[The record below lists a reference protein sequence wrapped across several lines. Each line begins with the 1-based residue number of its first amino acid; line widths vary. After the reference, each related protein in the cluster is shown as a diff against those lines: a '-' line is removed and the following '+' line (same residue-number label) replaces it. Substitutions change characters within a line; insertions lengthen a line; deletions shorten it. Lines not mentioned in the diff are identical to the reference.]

1 MAATF
6 HHGVEVIEHKDG
18 VTVVRDVKSAVT
30 YVNGTAPIHDVHD
43 TAEKRASYINRRVI
57 VRSRAEAAAAFGLH
71 KPGYTIPAALDAIFD
86 QGHGGTIIVNNVF
99 DPDTHKEGASPD
111 PSKVTLADING
122 TVTPAGEATGF
133 SGAYEC
139 YNKFGYFPKL
149 IVAPGYSP
157 SATVR
162 AEMDVVAHRLNAVAI
177 CDLPL
182 GLTKQQAVE
191 ARGAGATGAGGMAN
205 TASARTV
212 LTYPHVVIA
221 DTTGERETRLDPLSS
236 RLAGVI
242 IATDLEQG
250 WHHSASN
257 REIRGVVDLE
267 VPINF
272 YPSDYQNDTNFLN
285 EAGIVTAMRSFATGF
300 RTFGNRS
307 AAFPSSAHVEN
318 FIHSRRILDMSH
330 EAITFFLMN
339 YVDRLGTR
347 QNVEAAE
354 EGVNAW
360 LRSKIGDGV
369 FYGASFRFDR
379 TKNTAQTIADG
390 RFFYKFE
397 CHPTS
402 VMERITV
409 DSYVDTK
416 FISDALS
423 LAA

>member
-6 HHGVEVIEHKDG
+6 HHGPEVVEHKDG

-30 YVNGTAPIHDVHD
+30 YLNGTAPIHLIH
-43 TAEKRASYINRRVI
+43 TTPEERAKYINKRVI
-57 VRSRAEAAAAFGLH
+57 IRSLAEAAAAFGPH
-71 KPGYTIPAALDAIFD
+71 ASGYTIPAALDAIFD
-86 QGHGGTIIVNNVF
+86 QGDGGTIIVNNVF
-99 DPDTHKEGASPD
+99 DPDVHKEGVTPD
-111 PSKVTLADING
+111 VSKVTTAEING
-122 TVTPAGEATGF
+122 TISAGGAASGF
-133 SGAYEC
+133 KGAYEC

-149 IVAPGYSP
+149 ILAPGYSP
-157 SATVR
+157 TATVR
-162 AEMDVVAHRLNAVAI
+162 AEMDVVAGRLNAIAI
-177 CDLPL
+177 ADLPL

-191 ARGAGATGAGGMAN
+191 ARGTTGSAN
-205 TASARTV
+205 TSSARV
-212 LTYPHVVIA
+212 ILTYPHVLIEDVA
-221 DTTGERETRLDPLSS
+221 NSGTRLDPLSS

-250 WHHSASN
+250 YHHSASN
-257 REIRGVVDLE
+257 REIKGVVDLE

-318 FIHSRRILDMSH
+318 FIHARRILDMTH
-330 EAITFFLMN
+330 EAIIFFLMN

-354 EGVNAW
+354 EGVNAY
-360 LRSKIGDGV
+360 LRAKTGDGV
-369 FYGASFRFDR
+369 FYGADFRFD
-379 TKNTAQTIADG
+379 TQKNTPEQIADG
-390 RFFYKFE
+390 RFFYKLR

-416 FISDALS
+416 FITDALS

>member
-6 HHGVEVIEHKDG
+6 HHGPEVVEHKDG

-30 YVNGTAPIHDVHD
+30 YISGTAPIQEVHA
-43 TAEKRASYINRRVI
+43 TPETRAKYIDQRVI
-57 VRSRAEAAAAFGLH
+57 VRSRAEGSAAFGEH
-71 KPGYTIPAALDAIFD
+71 KAGYTIPAALDAIFD
-86 QGHGGTIIVNNVF
+86 QGDGGTIIVNNVF
-99 DPDTHKEGASPD
+99 DPDKHKEGAVPD
-111 PSKVTLADING
+111 PSKVTPADING
-122 TVTPAGEATGF
+122 TITPAGKATGF

-149 IVAPGYSP
+149 FLAPGFSP
-157 SATVR
+157 TPTVR
-162 AEMDVVAHRLNAVAI
+162 AEMDVVATRLHGIAI

-191 ARGAGATGAGGMAN
+191 ARGATGSAN
-205 TASARTV
+205 TSSARTV
-212 LTYPHVVIA
+212 LTYPHVRVEDKA
-221 DTTGERETRLDPLSS
+221 SLTGGTMLDPLSS

-242 IATDLEQG
+242 IATDLSQG

-257 REIRGVVDLE
+257 REIKGVVDME

-285 EAGIVTAMRSFATGF
+285 EAGIVTCMRSFATGY

-307 AAFPSSAHVEN
+307 AAFPTSAHVEN
-318 FIHSRRILDMSH
+318 FIHARRILDMIH
-330 EAITFFLMN
+330 EAIIFFLMN

-347 QNVEAAE
+347 ENVEAAE
-354 EGVNAW
+354 EGVNAY
-360 LRSKIGDGV
+360 LRSKIGEGV
-369 FYGASFRFDR
+369 LYGGDFRFDR
-379 TKNTAQTIADG
+379 EKNTPQQIADG
-390 RFFYKFE
+390 RYFYKLR

-416 FISDALS
+416 FIADALS

>member
-6 HHGVEVIEHKDG
+6 HHGPEVIEHKDG

-30 YVNGTAPIHDVHD
+30 YLNGTAPIHLIHT
-43 TAEKRASYINRRVI
+43 TAEERAKYVNKRVI
-57 VRSRAEAAAAFGLH
+57 IRSLAEAAAAFGPH
-71 KPGYTIPAALDAIFD
+71 KPGFTIPAALDAIFD
-86 QGHGGTIIVNNVF
+86 QGDGGTIIVNNVF
-99 DPDTHKEGASPD
+99 DPDVHKDGANPD
-111 PSKVTLADING
+111 ASKVTTAEING
-122 TVTPAGEATGF
+122 TISASGASSGF
-133 SGAYEC
+133 KGAYEC

-149 IVAPGYSP
+149 LLAPGYSP
-157 SATVR
+157 TSTVR
-162 AEMDVVAHRLNAVAI
+162 AEMDVVAGRLNAIGIA
-177 CDLPL
+177 DLPL

-191 ARGAGATGAGGMAN
+191 ARGVAGSAN
-205 TASARTV
+205 TSSARII
-212 LTYPHVVIA
+212 LTYPHVMIEDV
-221 DTTGERETRLDPLSS
+221 DTSGTRLDPLSA

-250 WHHSASN
+250 YHHSASN
-257 REIRGVVDLE
+257 REIKGVVDLE

-307 AAFPSSAHVEN
+307 AAFPTSAHVEN
-318 FIHSRRILDMSH
+318 FIHARRILDMTH
-330 EAITFFLMN
+330 EAIIFFLMN
-339 YVDRLGTR
+339 YIDRLGTR

-354 EGVNAW
+354 EGVNAY
-360 LRSKIGDGV
+360 LRAKTGDGV
-369 FYGASFRFDR
+369 FYGADFRFD
-379 TKNTAQTIADG
+379 TQKNTPEQIADG
-390 RFFYKFE
+390 RFFYKLR

>member
-6 HHGVEVIEHKDG
+6 HHGPEVVEHKDG

-30 YVNGTAPIHDVHD
+30 YVNGTAPVQDVHD
-43 TAEKRASYINRRVI
+43 SEVKRADFINKRVI
-57 VRSRAEAAAAFGLH
+57 VRTRAEAAAAFGLH
-71 KPGYTIPAALDAIFD
+71 KSGYTIPAALDAIFD
-86 QGHGGTIIVNNVF
+86 QGDGGTIIVNNVF
-99 DPDTHKEGASPD
+99 NPDTHKEGTTPD
-111 PSKVTLADING
+111 PSKVTTADING
-122 TVTPAGEATGF
+122 TITPAGLATGF

-149 IVAPGYSP
+149 IIAPGYSP
-157 SATVR
+157 TATVR
-162 AEMDVVAHRLNAVAI
+162 AEMDVVANRLHAI
-177 CDLPL
+177 AIADLPL

-191 ARGAGATGAGGMAN
+191 ARGATGTAN
-205 TASARTV
+205 TSSARTV
-212 LTYPHVVIA
+212 LTYPHVLIE
-221 DTTGERETRLDPLSS
+221 DTTDATDTRLDPLSS

-250 WHHSASN
+250 WHHSPSN
-257 REIRGVVDLE
+257 REIKGIVDLE

-285 EAGIVTAMRSFATGF
+285 EAGIVTAMRSFATGH

-307 AAFPSSAHVEN
+307 AAFPTSSHVEN
-318 FIHSRRILDMSH
+318 FIHARRILDMTH
-330 EAITFFLMN
+330 EAIIFFLMN

-354 EGVNAW
+354 EGVNAY

-369 FYGASFRFDR
+369 FYGATFRFDR
-379 TKNTAQTIADG
+379 TKNTAEQIADG
-390 RFFYKFE
+390 RFYYKFE

>member
-6 HHGVEVIEHKDG
+6 HHGPEVIEHKDG

-30 YVNGTAPIHDVHD
+30 YVNGTAPIQDVHT
-43 TAEKRASYINRRVI
+43 TAQARAEYINKRVI
-57 VRSRAEAAAAFGLH
+57 VRSRAEGAAAFGEH
-71 KPGYTIPAALDAIFD
+71 KDGYTIPAALDAIFD
-86 QGHGGTIIVNNVF
+86 QGGGGTIIVNNVF
-99 DPDTHKEGASPD
+99 DPDVHKTGAAPD
-111 PSKVTLADING
+111 PSKVTTADING
-122 TVTPAGEATGF
+122 TITSAGLATGF
-133 SGAYEC
+133 AGAYEC
-139 YNKFGYFPKL
+139 YNKFGYFPK
-149 IVAPGYSP
+149 IIIAPGFSP
-157 SATVR
+157 AATVR
-162 AEMDVVAHRLNAVAI
+162 AEMDVVAQRLNAMAI
-177 CDLPL
+177 ADLPL

-191 ARGAGATGAGGMAN
+191 ARGTTGTAN
-205 TASARTV
+205 TSSARTI

-221 DTTGERETRLDPLSS
+221 DTSGVTETRLDPLSS

-242 IATDLEQG
+242 IATDLDQG
-250 WHHSASN
+250 WHHSPSN
-257 REIRGVVDLE
+257 REIKGVVDLE

-285 EAGIVTAMRSFATGF
+285 EAGIVTCMRSFATGY

-307 AAFPSSAHVEN
+307 AAFPTSSHVEN
-318 FIHSRRILDMSH
+318 FIHSRRILDMTH
-330 EAITFFLMN
+330 EAIVFYLMN

-354 EGVNAW
+354 EGVNAY

-369 FYGASFRFDR
+369 FYGATFRFD
-379 TKNTAQTIADG
+379 TVKNTAEQIADG
-390 RFFYKFE
+390 RFFYRFE

-402 VMERITV
+402 VMERLTV

-416 FISDALS
+416 FIADALS

>member
-6 HHGVEVIEHKDG
+6 HHGPEVIEHKDG

-43 TAEKRASYINRRVI
+43 TADKRAAYINNRVI
-57 VRSRAEAAAAFGLH
+57 IRSRAEASAAFGLH
-71 KPGYTIPAALDAIFD
+71 KAGFTIPAALDAIFD
-86 QGHGGTIIVNNVF
+86 QGDGGTIIVNNVF
-99 DPDTHKEGASPD
+99 DPDLHKQGAAPD
-111 PSKVTLADING
+111 PAKVTTQEING
-122 TVTPAGEATGF
+122 TITPAGLATGF

-149 IVAPGYSP
+149 IIAPGYSP
-157 SATVR
+157 TATVR
-162 AEMDVVAHRLNAVAI
+162 AEMDVVATRLNALAI
-177 CDLPL
+177 ADLPL

-191 ARGAGATGAGGMAN
+191 SRGATGMAN
-205 TASARTV
+205 TSSARTV
-212 LTYPHVVIA
+212 LTYPHVVVE
-221 DTTGERETRLDPLSS
+221 DTTGATETRLDPLSS

-242 IATDLEQG
+242 IATDLDQG
-250 WHHSASN
+250 WHHSSSN
-257 REIRGVVDLE
+257 REIKGVVDLE
-267 VPINF
+267 TAINF

-300 RTFGNRS
+300 RTYGNRS
-307 AAFPSSAHVEN
+307 AAYPSSSHVEN
-318 FIHSRRILDMSH
+318 FIHARRILDMTH
-330 EAITFFLMN
+330 EAIIFFLMN

-354 EGVNAW
+354 EGVNAY

-369 FYGASFRFDR
+369 FYGASFRFD
-379 TKNTAQTIADG
+379 TVKNTAQQIADG

>member
-6 HHGVEVIEHKDG
+6 HHGPEVVEHKDG

-30 YVNGTAPIHDVHD
+30 YLNGTAPIHDVHD
-43 TAEKRASYINRRVI
+43 TPEKRAEYVNKRVI
-57 VRSRAEAAAAFGLH
+57 VRSRTEAAALFGEDTA
-71 KPGYTIPAALDAIFD
+71 GFTIPASLDAIFD
-86 QGHGGTIIVNNVF
+86 QGDGGTIIVNNVF
-99 DPDTHKEGASPD
+99 DPDGAHDNAGTPD
-111 PSKVTLADING
+111 VSMVTSADITG
-122 TVTPAGEATGF
+122 EITAEGEAKGF

-139 YNKFGYFPKL
+139 YQKFGYFPKL
-149 IVAPGYSP
+149 LLAPGFSP
-157 SATVR
+157 TATVR
-162 AEMDVVAHRLNAVAI
+162 SEMDVVAHRLNAMAI

-191 ARGAGATGAGGMAN
+191 ARGQAGSAN
-205 TASARTV
+205 TSSPRTV
-212 LTYPHVVIA
+212 LTYPHVTIE
-221 DTTGERETRLDPLSS
+221 DKTGAAETRLDPLSS

-250 WHHSASN
+250 WHHSPSN
-257 REIRGVVDLE
+257 REIRGVVDME

-285 EAGIVTAMRSFATGF
+285 EAGIVTCMRSFASGY

-307 AAFPSSAHVEN
+307 AAFPTSSHVEN
-318 FIHSRRILDMSH
+318 FIHARRILDMTH
-330 EAITFFLMN
+330 EAIIFFLMN
-339 YVDRLGTR
+339 YIDRLGTR

-354 EGVNAW
+354 EGVNAY

-369 FYGASFRFDR
+369 FYGATFRFD
-379 TKNTAQTIADG
+379 TQKNTPEQIADG
-390 RFFYKFE
+390 RFYYKFE

>member
-6 HHGVEVIEHKDG
+6 HHGPEVIEHKDG

-30 YVNGTAPIHDVHD
+30 YVNGTAPIQDVHD
-43 TAEKRASYINRRVI
+43 TAEKRAEYINKRVI
-57 VRSRAEAAAAFGLH
+57 IRSRAEGAAAFGLH
-71 KPGYTIPAALDAIFD
+71 KAGYTIPAALDAIFD
-86 QGHGGTIIVNNVF
+86 QGDGGTIIVNNVF
-99 DPDTHKEGASPD
+99 DPDVHAEAGTPD
-111 PSKVTLADING
+111 PSKVTTQEING
-122 TVTPAGEATGF
+122 TVTPEGLATGF

-139 YNKFGYFPKL
+139 YNRFGYFPKL
-149 IVAPGYSP
+149 IIAPGYSP
-157 SATVR
+157 AATVR
-162 AEMDVVAHRLNAVAI
+162 AEMDVVATRLNAIAI
-177 CDLPL
+177 ADLPL

-191 ARGAGATGAGGMAN
+191 SRGTTGTAN
-205 TASARTV
+205 TSSARIV
-212 LTYPHVVIA
+212 LTYPHVVVE
-221 DTTGERETRLDPLSS
+221 DTTGAAETRLDPLSS

-242 IATDLEQG
+242 IATDLDQG
-250 WHHSASN
+250 YHHSASN
-257 REIRGVVDLE
+257 REIKGVVDLE

-318 FIHSRRILDMSH
+318 FIHARRILDMTH
-330 EAITFFLMN
+330 EAIIFFLMN

-354 EGVNAW
+354 EGVNAY
-360 LRSKIGDGV
+360 LRAKIGDGV
-369 FYGASFRFDR
+369 FYGAEFRFDR
-379 TKNTAQTIADG
+379 QKNTAEQIADG
-390 RFFYKFE
+390 RFFYKLS